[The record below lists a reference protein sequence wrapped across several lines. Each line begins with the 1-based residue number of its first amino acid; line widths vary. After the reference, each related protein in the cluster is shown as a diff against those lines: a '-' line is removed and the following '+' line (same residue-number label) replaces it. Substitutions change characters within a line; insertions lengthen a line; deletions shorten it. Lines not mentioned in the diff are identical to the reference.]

1 MLSSN
6 HKFNDN
12 SNHTLNDD
20 SIDGLNND
28 SKQVVEKSGVYTH
41 NGHLLKPQKIWHID
55 LQHTLGQG
63 ETQFNVNIQFKS
75 VAQRIVLLG
84 PSGAGKS
91 QTLMMI
97 AGLVK
102 PKKGFIQFKEHTL
115 LDTSK
120 KICMTPQQRRVS
132 YMFQDYALFEHLTVS
147 QNIGFALSHGL
158 FNPGLKHIDDKVF
171 VWLKRLG
178 MADAASKYPHQ
189 LSGGQK
195 QRVALARSL
204 VHQPDAL
211 LLDEPFAA
219 LDRDIRGELRS
230 LLIDIQAEL
239 NLPMIL
245 ITHDAEDAQAFA
257 QETIQISA
265 GKIL

>member
-1 MLSSN
+1 MLST
-6 HKFNDN
+6 NDSSKNSLNNSLNNSSSDRSKPATNKNSVRAQHRN
-12 SNHTLNDD
+12 SN
-20 SIDGLNND
+20 
-28 SKQVVEKSGVYTH
+28 Q
-41 NGHLLKPQKIWHID
+41 PQTVWQID

-63 ETQFNVNIQFKS
+63 ETQFNVDIQFKS
-75 VAQRIVLLG
+75 TAQRIVLIG

-91 QTLMMI
+91 QTLMML

-102 PKKGFIQFKEHTL
+102 PKQGLIHFKERVL

-120 KICMTPQQRRVS
+120 KICLTPQQRRVS
-132 YMFQDYALFEHLTVS
+132 YMFQDYALFDHLNVA
-147 QNIGFALSHGL
+147 QNIGFALSRGL
-158 FNPGLKHIDDKVF
+158 FNPPSKRIDDKVT

-178 MADAASKYPHQ
+178 MADAALKYPHQ

-204 VHQPDAL
+204 IHQPDAL

-230 LLIDIQAEL
+230 LLIDIQSEL

-257 QETIQISA
+257 QDTIQINA
-265 GKIL
+265 GKIVGE

>member
-1 MLSSN
+1 MLST
-6 HKFNDN
+6 NDSSKNSLNNSLNNSSSDRSKPATNKNSVRAQHRN
-12 SNHTLNDD
+12 SN
-20 SIDGLNND
+20 
-28 SKQVVEKSGVYTH
+28 Q
-41 NGHLLKPQKIWHID
+41 PQTVWQID

-63 ETQFNVNIQFKS
+63 ETQFNVDIQFKS
-75 VAQRIVLLG
+75 TAQRIVLLG

-91 QTLMMI
+91 QTLMML
-97 AGLVK
+97 AGLVE
-102 PKKGFIQFKEHTL
+102 PKQGLIRFKERVL

-120 KICMTPQQRRVS
+120 KICLTPQQRRVS
-132 YMFQDYALFEHLTVS
+132 YMFQDYALFEHLTVA
-147 QNIGFALSHGL
+147 QNIGFALSKGL
-158 FNPGLKHIDDKVF
+158 FNPSSKRIDDKVN
-171 VWLKRLG
+171 VWLDRLG
-178 MADAASKYPHQ
+178 MADAALKYPHQ

-230 LLIDIQAEL
+230 LLIDVQSEL

-257 QETIQISA
+257 QVTILINA
-265 GKIL
+265 GKIVGE

>member
-1 MLSSN
+1 MPMLSS
-6 HKFNDN
+6 HDA
-12 SNHTLNDD
+12 SNHD
-20 SIDGLNND
+20 SNDGLNND
-28 SKQVVEKSGVYTH
+28 SKQIEQ
-41 NGHLLKPQKIWHID
+41 KPSAHAQIGNLIPPQTIWHINI
-55 LQHTLGQG
+55 QHTLGQA
-63 ETQFNVNIQFKS
+63 ETKFNLDIQFKS
-75 VAQRIVLLG
+75 VAQRIVLIG

-102 PKKGFIQFKEHTL
+102 PKNGFIQFKEHAL
-115 LDTSK
+115 LNTSK
-120 KICMTPQQRRVS
+120 KICVTPQQRRVS

-178 MADAASKYPHQ
+178 MADAALKYPHQ

-230 LLIDIQAEL
+230 LLIDIQSEL
-239 NLPMIL
+239 SIPMIL

-257 QETIQISA
+257 QEIIQIHA
-265 GKIL
+265 GKIVEN